1 MAEKVLKS
9 FSEEEK
15 KKIADIQSKVLSI
28 TSRMGEIEIGI
39 TALDEQFTSLK
50 TEKVE
55 LLKAYKELAEDERK
69 FGEELRAKYGEGTY
83 DVPTNTF
90 TPAK

>member
-1 MAEKVLKS
+1 MKEKEVIS